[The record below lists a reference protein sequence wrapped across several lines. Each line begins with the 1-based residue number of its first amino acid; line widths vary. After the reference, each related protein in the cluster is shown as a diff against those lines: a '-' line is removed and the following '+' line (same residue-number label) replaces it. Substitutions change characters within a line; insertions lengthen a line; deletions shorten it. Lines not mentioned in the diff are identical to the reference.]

1 MSDRPVK
8 LLLIDQ
14 DPIFLL
20 GLRVGLEAIPHL
32 EAIAV
37 VETYTLALQ
46 ILAEIAQKDPN
57 QVNLVVLEF
66 GNGRSTTSQQL
77 GLQFCRQLRALYPN
91 LPILLLSSVQEQG
104 LLLAAKSI
112 GVNGYCPKGT
122 PLPELV
128 AAMQEVT
135 DGGSYW
141 FQDTEA
147 IITPNSYT
155 DAINRVSPNSCTD
168 AINRVSSP
176 LPFSRLRNNLRL
188 SGIAYIEATLAVVTA
203 QLQVPGLPVLD
214 RAILAGRRRELLAA
228 RWLLN
233 RLLLSSQ
240 ERQQEHTPIADESPL
255 TPSLSSAIQQ
265 RQTVS
270 PLLSPGTL
278 ESDLFAS
285 CVTKLQFSLRNV
297 TDVPLEI
304 DIFREDKKRELLYL
318 ILQKLA
324 EQLDELRASQIEINQ
339 LYEVKHTL
347 ITDLW
352 QVAITDFFGKFYRIK
367 LGDNNIEI
375 VNLLLRNTE
384 VIQRD
389 ILNKI
394 PLVCELYSYL
404 LFQTELNIDNTSY
417 PVVSAEAK
425 SQALMILENLLI
437 QVANGVVQP
446 LLNSLADVE
455 EIKQNF
461 YGRQLISTREI
472 ERFRNDLSWKYRLRN
487 YINEPKAVFES
498 RYELFVIAPR
508 GIANSSVYAPRNQ
521 ELVRLSNI
529 PLVVTLLLEFSDAI
543 APRLKSL
550 LAFIGSGIVFILT
563 QIVGRGL
570 GLIGRGILQGIG
582 SVSLVEKN
590 LRRNSDR
597 PK

>member
-1 MSDRPVK
+1 MSDRHLK

-14 DPIFLL
+14 DPIFRL
-20 GLRVGLEAIPHL
+20 GLRVALEAIPSL
-32 EAIAV
+32 EVTGV
-37 VETYTLALQ
+37 VETDTAALQ
-46 ILAEIAQKDPN
+46 ILAEIAQEDPK

-91 LPILLLSSVQEQG
+91 LPILLLSSIQEQG
-104 LLLAAKSI
+104 LLLAAKSV

-122 PLPELV
+122 PLTELV
-128 AAMQEVT
+128 AAMQEVA

-141 FQDTEA
+141 FWEIET
-147 IITPNSYT
+147 ITTPNSPLPT
-155 DAINRVSPNSCTD
+155 PH
-168 AINRVSSP
+168 SP
-176 LPFSRLRNNLRL
+176 LPFSKLRNNLRL
-188 SGIAYIEATLAVVTA
+188 SGIGYINTTLAAVTA

-214 RAILAGRRRELLAA
+214 RAVLAGKRRELLAA

-233 RLLLSSQ
+233 RLLVSSQ
-240 ERQQEHTPIADESPL
+240 ERQEEDIPVADQPPL
-255 TPSLSSAIQQ
+255 PSSLSSAIQQ
-265 RQTVS
+265 RQMVS
-270 PLLSPGTL
+270 PLLSPGAL
-278 ESDLFAS
+278 QSALFAS
-285 CVTKLQFSLRNV
+285 CITKLQFPLQNV

-324 EQLDELRASQIEINQ
+324 KQLDELRASEIEMNQ
-339 LYEVKHTL
+339 LYEVKLTL
-347 ITDLW
+347 LRDLW
-352 QVAITDFFGKFYRIK
+352 QSAITDFFGRFSRIQI
-367 LGDNNIEI
+367 GNQNIEI
-375 VNLLLRNTE
+375 INLLLQSTK
-384 VIQRD
+384 VVQRD
-389 ILNKI
+389 ILNNI

-425 SQALMILENLLI
+425 YQALMILENLLI

-455 EIKQNF
+455 VIKQNL
-461 YGRQLISTREI
+461 YGCQFISTRDI

-487 YINEPKAVFES
+487 YISEPKAVFES
-498 RYELFVIAPR
+498 RYDLFVIAPR

-529 PLVVTLLLEFSDAI
+529 PLVVTLFLELSDAI

-550 LAFIGSGIVFILT
+550 LAFAGSGIVFILT
-563 QIVGRGL
+563 QIIGRGL

-582 SVSLVEKN
+582 SVSLIEKN

-597 PK
+597 TK

>member
-1 MSDRPVK
+1 MSDRPLK

-14 DPIFLL
+14 DPIFRL
-20 GLRVGLEAIPHL
+20 GLQIALEAIPHL
-32 EAIAV
+32 EAIAA
-37 VETYTLALQ
+37 VENDTVALQ
-46 ILAEIAQKDPN
+46 ILAEIAQEDPN

-66 GNGRSTTSQQL
+66 GNGRSITSQQL

-104 LLLAAKSI
+104 LLLAAKSV

-128 AAMQEVT
+128 AAMQQVA
-135 DGGSYW
+135 DGHSYW

-147 IITPNSYT
+147 ITTPNSLYGFSN
-155 DAINRVSPNSCTD
+155 AKPLLPIPH
-168 AINRVSSP
+168 SP
-176 LPFSRLRNNLRL
+176 LPFHRLRNNLRL
-188 SGIAYIEATLAVVTA
+188 SGIAYIDATLAVVTA

-233 RLLLSSQ
+233 RLLVSSQ
-240 ERQQEHTPIADESPL
+240 ERQEEHIAADESPL
-255 TPSLSSAIQQ
+255 TPSLNSAIQQ

-278 ESDLFAS
+278 QSALFAS

-297 TDVPLEI
+297 TNISLEI

-324 EQLDELRASQIEINQ
+324 EQLDELRTSQIEINQ
-339 LYEVKHTL
+339 LYEVKNTL
-347 ITDLW
+347 IRDLW
-352 QVAITDFFGKFYRIK
+352 QAAITDFFGKFARIK
-367 LGDNNIEI
+367 IENQNIEI
-375 VNLLLRNTE
+375 VKLLLQNTE
-384 VIQRD
+384 VVQRD
-389 ILNKI
+389 ILDKI
-394 PLVCELYSYL
+394 PLICELYSYL

-487 YINEPKAVFES
+487 YINEPRAVFES

-508 GIANSSVYAPRNQ
+508 GIANTSVYAPRNQ
-521 ELVRLSNI
+521 ELVKLSNI

-550 LAFIGSGIVFILT
+550 LAFLGSGIVFILT

-582 SVSLVEKN
+582 SVSSVDKN